1 MGTPRCYKVEMTI
14 CDARVLKD
22 ILDGFRMVLGWF
34 FETNASYGSS
44 PGCGYIAAQ
53 LDFRKT

>member
-1 MGTPRCYKVEMTI
+1 MTI
-14 CDARVLKD
+14 SDARVLKD
-22 ILDGFRMVLGWF
+22 ILDGFK
-34 FETNASYGSS
+34 TNAGYGSS